1 MSETLIQLAYLFAAF
16 LFITALRALGRPD
29 TARRGMQLAAVGMVV
44 AVVATLFEA
53 RIISYEWIVVGAVVG
68 AVVGYPLGMWV
79 PMTAM
84 PQRIAF
90 SHAFGALA
98 ATLVGVGEY
107 LHWRSTGELA
117 RGQVVALGFEVLLGS
132 LTVTGSLMAFG
143 KLQEI
148 LPGRPITF
156 IFQNAF
162 NFLLL
167 AVGVGALVWL
177 VVEPAN
183 IWVALALLI
192 VGLAVG
198 VLLVLPIGG
207 ADMPV
212 VIALMNSYAGL
223 AAVATGFAINN
234 NILIIVGALDGF
246 SGFILSIAMS
256 KAMNRS
262 FANVLFGAFGSP
274 PATAEGSSASAAGG
288 EMTSISAEDA
298 ALRMAYAERVVIVPG
313 YGLAVAQAQHQAR
326 ELADLIEKRG
336 GDVRFA
342 IHPVA
347 GRMPGHMNV
356 LLAEAG
362 VSYDKLVD
370 MEDINGR
377 FAQADVSL
385 VVGANDVVN
394 PAARTNTASPIY
406 GMPILQVDDSKSVIV
421 LKRGKGAGFSGI
433 ENDLFVDPKTSMLF
447 GDAKQSL
454 VSLGLEVKNA

>member
-1 MSETLIQLAYLFAAF
+1 MREITIQFAYLVAAF
-16 LFITALRALGRPD
+16 LFLTALRALGRPES
-29 TARRGMQLAAVGMVV
+29 ARRGMQLAAFGMAV
-44 AVVATLFEA
+44 AIVATLLHSRVVSF
-53 RIISYEWIVVGAVVG
+53 EWILVGSVVGAV
-68 AVVGYPLGMWV
+68 AGYPLGMWV

-84 PQRIAF
+84 PQRIAL
-90 SHAFGALA
+90 SHALGALA

-107 LHWRSTGELA
+107 THGLAVGNLA
-117 RGQVVALGFEVLLGS
+117 RGQVTALGFEVLLGA

-156 IFQNAF
+156 PLQNAL
-162 NFLLL
+162 NLTIL
-167 AVGVGALVWL
+167 AGGVAAL
-177 VVEPAN
+177 
-183 IWVALALLI
+183 IGLI
-192 VGLAVG
+192 VDPTNSHIAVAILTIGLVVG

-207 ADMPV
+207 SDMPV
-212 VIALMNSYAGL
+212 VVSLLNSYAGL
-223 AAVATGFAINN
+223 AAVATGFAIDN
-234 NILIIVGALDGF
+234 NILIIVGALDGL
-246 SGFILSIAMS
+246 SGLILSVAMS

-262 FANVLFGAFGSP
+262 FTNVLFGAFGSVTEGTTG
-274 PATAEGSSASAAGG
+274 PADCGAEMSP
-288 EMTSISAEDA
+288 ISAEDA
-298 ALRMAYAERVVIVPG
+298 ALRMAYAEKMVIVPG

-326 ELADLIEKRG
+326 EIADLIEKRG

-370 MEDINGR
+370 MEDINER
-377 FAQADVSL
+377 FAETDIVL

-394 PAARTNTASPIY
+394 PAAKNNRASPIF
-406 GMPILQVDDSKSVIV
+406 GMPILQVSDAKAVVV

-433 ENDLFVDPKTSMLF
+433 ENDLFVDAKTSMLF

-454 VSLGLEVKNA
+454 LNLCVEIKTA